1 MWEYLK
7 EQWLEAP
14 LGKKLFLVALLT
26 FLTGYTVY
34 TVAVKQK
41 QQQVNRL
48 KISINNLHYQ
58 ITNLKGSVSPQ
69 LIPRLE
75 KKLKQLKEELEH
87 LKERETA
94 LPKESKVE
102 EILTAVS
109 TGAEE
114 NSFTINEFK
123 VSKAEKVYITEENG
137 QVKLSKKRSDRAV
150 PINRVEVS
158 IQLEGESLDGIVRLI
173 KHLYSQGIPLTV
185 DRLNIQTGKGESPLQ
200 VKINLSTFYKGD
212 KR

>member
-1 MWEYLK
+1 LWEYLK